1 MPCENE
7 NCNFPLH
14 TETVD
19 DYQQRRGNL
28 RIAVAFEDATGY
40 YDNIDMKFW
49 LPLPQGKIT
58 GP

>member
-28 RIAVAFEDATGY
+28 RIAVEFEDATGY
-40 YDNIDMKFW
+40 YGNIDMKF
-49 LPLPQGKIT
+49 
-58 GP
+58 